1 MSKSIVEWSKEYKH
15 LVDKE
20 ILKFIPNIPYPPNLY
35 APIWYHLKSGG
46 KRLRSTCAILIY
58 KSLGGDI
65 KKIMPFAAACEILH
79 HWLLIHDDIEDE
91 DVMRREKPTVWAK
104 YGLNTGINVGDF
116 LSEKVYEIVLSL
128 REKNV
133 SDKVV
138 MNILELTIDTALKT
152 GLGQALDMYF
162 KNTIPT
168 ESEYLKMIKLKTGAY
183 LALPMLGAA
192 IIAGTDKETIQLIKQ
207 YGEYIG
213 PAYQIID
220 DILDYNEMSKNF
232 GSDIKEGKRTLIMIH
247 CISKCKKNE
256 RLQLIKILNKKREK
270 TTKSD
275 IKYVITLL
283 EKYKSI
289 DYSFN
294 KAKLLV
300 EKGKRAIDEVKNI
313 ATKTY
318 LNEIADFII
327 NRNF

>member
-1 MSKSIVEWSKEYKH
+1 M
-15 LVDKE
+15 KE
-20 ILKFIPNIPYPPNLY
+20 ILKFVPYKSYPPNLY
-35 APIWYHLKSGG
+35 EPIWYHLNSGG

-58 KSLGGDI
+58 KSLGGNI

-91 DVMRREKPTVWAK
+91 DVMRREKPTVWFK

-116 LSEKVYEIVLSL
+116 LSEKVYEMILSL
-128 REKNV
+128 CERSI

-138 MNILELTIDTALKT
+138 MEVLKMTINTTLKT
-152 GLGQALDMYF
+152 GLGQALDMHF
-162 KNTIPT
+162 RNTIPK
-168 ESEYLKMIKLKTGAY
+168 ESEYIKMIKLKTGAY
-183 LALPMLGAA
+183 LALPFVGAA
-192 IIAGTDKETIQLIKQ
+192 ILGGADKRTTQLIMQ
-207 YGEYIG
+207 YGEHIG

-220 DILDYNEMSKNF
+220 DILDYDERSENF

-300 EKGKRAIDEVKNI
+300 EKGKRAIDKVNDKVKNI

-327 NRNF
+327 NRKI